1 MTSRQNPSR
10 HAHLP
15 DHRNPRLGRGAVLL
29 PVVPLV
35 GHVLLPQHSL
45 PVSEIP
51 GFGVRALAKAVQ
63 EGSALAVIP
72 IDEPESIGELRCPII
87 ATQAV
92 VAELLR
98 LPDGDVGAVLK
109 GERRM
114 RVVRLYKKRS
124 QWMAEC
130 QPLATGLGR
139 RSTQALALAK
149 TLRQHIQRFLKTD
162 ADIAPEARQS
172 LLLQDD
178 AAVLADLVAPY
189 LSLSWEEKRAVL
201 QAVAVGERV
210 RRVLSALKRELNLQ
224 KLTSDIH
231 DQVRGDL
238 SEEQRRIYLK
248 EQIAAIKRE
257 LGELDEAADVVEQ
270 FEQAFEELDLPA
282 LAREAVWEEIDR
294 LNLSAPGSP
303 EYIVAHSYLTMMR
316 DLPWRSEPPATPD
329 LSKASR
335 TLNQD
340 HFGLDDVKQRILEYL
355 AVMKHK
361 GDLPG
366 QILLLNGPPGV
377 GKTSLARSIADALG
391 RPFVRI
397 SLGGVRDEAEV
408 RGHRRTYIGSMPGK
422 IIQATKQAKTQYSV
436 ILLDEIDKV
445 GGDQAGVAAALLEV
459 LDREQNQSFLDHY
472 LAVPFDI
479 SKVMFIATANNAE
492 NILEP
497 LRDRMEMVDVA
508 SYTDR
513 EKVAI
518 TRKHIIPSIRKEF
531 DLTAPQFRLDD
542 KTIQYVMRHY
552 THEAGVRQL
561 KREVQRLARKV
572 VLKVVTQ
579 RGRKTYPRF
588 RPEDIPQWLGV
599 PRYIEEPRDKVLP
612 PGVAIGLAYTSV
624 GGEILY
630 VETSAAPHVGG
641 KGSYKLTGHAGK
653 VMQESAQAVLSY
665 IAQNALSLGISDKA
679 LQEADIHIHLPDGGT
694 PKDGPSAG
702 IAIMCAVTSA
712 MKGKALPSTL
722 AMTGEVTLRGQV
734 LPVGGIREKMLAA
747 YRYGKKTVLYPA
759 ANQRDLM
766 EVPEEVRAK
775 LKLIPVQTMA
785 EVLRYVGLW
794 PVTKPGIPLKPL
806 FSSFS
811 LPPEATAP

>member
-1 MTSRQNPSR
+1 MKSRQNHRR
-10 HAHLP
+10 HARLP
-15 DHRNPRLGRGAVLL
+15 DRPQRLGRGSFLL

-35 GHVLLPQHSL
+35 GHVLLPQHSI
-45 PVSEIP
+45 PVSEVP
-51 GFGVRALAKAVQ
+51 GVGPKALAKAAQ
-63 EGSALAVIP
+63 EESSFVVIP
-72 IDEPESIGELRCPII
+72 IDEPGALAEVSPPIV
-87 ATQAV
+87 ATQATI
-92 VAELLR
+92 AELLR

-109 GERRM
+109 GERRV
-114 RVVRLYKKRS
+114 RVQRLYKKRG

-130 QPLATGLGR
+130 TALATGLGR

-162 ADIAPEARQS
+162 ADIAPDARHA
-172 LLLQDD
+172 LLINDD

-189 LSLSWEEKRAVL
+189 LSLSWEERRAVL

-231 DQVRGDL
+231 DQVKGDL
-238 SEEQRRIYLK
+238 SEEQRRAYLK

-257 LGELDEAADVVEQ
+257 LGELDEGADVVAQ
-270 FEQAFEELDLPA
+270 FEEAFEHLELPA
-282 LAREAVWEEIDR
+282 LAREAVYEELDR

-316 DLPWRSEPPATPD
+316 DLPWHSETPEASDLQKAT
-329 LSKASR
+329 R
-335 TLNQD
+335 ILNRD

-422 IIQATKQAKTQYSV
+422 IIQAIKQAKTQYPV

-445 GGDQAGVAAALLEV
+445 GGETHAGVAASLLEV
-459 LDREQNQSFLDHY
+459 LDREQNQSFIDHY

-479 SKVMFIATANNAE
+479 SNVMFIATANNAE

-497 LRDRMEMVDVA
+497 LRDRMETVDVA

-518 TRKHIIPSIRKEF
+518 VRKHVIPSIRKEF
-531 DLTAPQFRLDD
+531 DLSAQQFRLDD
-542 KTIQYVMRHY
+542 KTIQYIMRHY

-579 RGRKTYPRF
+579 RGRKSYPRF
-588 RPEDIPQWLGV
+588 KPEEIPQWLGV
-599 PRYIEEPRDKVLP
+599 PRYIEEPRDKILP
-612 PGVAIGLAYTSV
+612 PGVAIGLAYTTV

-630 VETSAAPHVGG
+630 VETSTSGSVSG
-641 KGSYKLTGHAGK
+641 KGSYKLTGSVGK
-653 VMQESAQAVLSY
+653 VMQESAQAVLSF
-665 IAQNALSLGISDKA
+665 IAKNALSLGISDKS

-712 MKGKALPSTL
+712 LKGKALPTTL

-734 LPVGGIREKMLAA
+734 LPVGGIREKILAA
-747 YRYGKKTVLYPA
+747 YRYGKKTILYPA
-759 ANQRDLM
+759 MNQRDLM

-785 EVLRYVGLW
+785 EVLRYAGLW
-794 PVTKPGIPLKPL
+794 PMTKPGIPLKPI
-806 FSSFS
+806 FSSS
-811 LPPEATAP
+811 LQPEASAP